1 MNCFPSM
8 TGGDIRDNILQMQIN
23 SELGH
28 SLSINKI
35 GTKTQINLLAKNGD
49 ILSTYEIPD
58 ANASNVKS
66 MKLVDQSIVLTF
78 SDNSSVTCSLADIY
92 SKIDTKQ
99 DTISDLNAI
108 REGAAKGSTA
118 VQPEALDSYTK
129 TRDELIDKCTVLR
142 CTSYD
147 PYLIS
152 KDANVILTK
161 DVPTFQKTNLDSGS
175 YEFSGEIQDA
185 FKIFIVAK
193 PKSFGT
199 NKGLDC
205 SDTGLIG
212 IWVYY
217 NKNNE
222 EGSAKFY
229 LEITSAGA
237 PDYEEREY
245 VFNTEANTNEIQ
257 LKSGWNFYP
266 LNLTNTLIKNAYMP
280 TSSTSGEKRVIDI
293 SNINYIRLFAYK
305 NAINNATIRFG
316 QIAKITPGVNEEF
329 DYDIFTLNNRI
340 DEVASNAKSYTD
352 DKAISTLTSARTYT
366 DSKTNSTLVDA
377 KTYTDDNLEKLSADV
392 DKKIFRILPN
402 KDSTFIDGFD
412 PNILPIST
420 YEDDKTKY
428 ITVKS
433 DEAPNDTLASLGVGS
448 LKADFNHP
456 ATGVLFTIG
465 SKTSSSYSISPIN
478 CSNPGIIG
486 LWLYFEKKSTDSVI
500 ILNIEFSSS
509 GTSDY
514 QEIYFTINN
523 SNIKEGWNF
532 YKFDLLATDEI
543 PVRSGCIKGTRTNGN
558 VSDPDS
564 GPFDVSAINF
574 VRMHFSGSGSS
585 VATKNCTIKIG
596 PMALLTKPLNNEFA
610 YYDDYI
616 NALID
621 TKLGVIENGTY

>member
-66 MKLVDQSIVLTF
+66 MELVDQNIVLTF

-99 DTISDLNAI
+99 DTISDLDAI
-108 REGAAKGSTA
+108 REGATKGSTA
-118 VQPEALDSYTK
+118 VQPADLDSYAKKIDLEPYAKTSDLDAYAKTSDLDAYAKTADLNAYTK
-129 TRDELIDKCTVLR
+129 TRDELIDKCTILR
-142 CTSYD
+142 CTSDD

-152 KDANVILTK
+152 TKSVKLVDA
-161 DVPTFQKTNLDSGS
+161 VPTFQKTNLGSGS
-175 YEFSGEIQDA
+175 YEVLGEILNTKD
-185 FKIFIVAK
+185 FIVAK

-199 NKGLDC
+199 NNGLDC

-212 IWVYY
+212 VWLYY
-217 NKNNE
+217 SIYNE
-222 EGSAKFY
+222 LQPEGPAKFH
-229 LEITSAGA
+229 LEITSAGVE
-237 PDYEEREY
+237 DREEKEY
-245 VFNTEANTNEIQ
+245 VFNIESTPGQIK
-257 LKSGWNFYP
+257 LKKGWNFYP
-266 LNLTNTLIKNAYMP
+266 LNLTNSAIRNTYMS
-280 TSSTSGEKRVIDI
+280 TTSTSGERGVLDI
-293 SNINYIRLFAYK
+293 SNINYIRIYAIGGD
-305 NAINNATIRFG
+305 INNATIRFG

-329 DYDIFTLNNRI
+329 DYDIFTLNNK
-340 DEVASNAKSYTD
+340 VSSN
-352 DKAISTLTSARTYT
+352 I
-366 DSKTNSTLVDA
+366 
-377 KTYTDDNLEKLSADV
+377 EQLSNDV

-402 KDSTFIDGFD
+402 KDYTFIDGFD
-412 PNILPIST
+412 PNVLPIST

-465 SKTSSSYSISPIN
+465 SKTSSIYSISPIN

-486 LWLYFEKKSTDSVI
+486 LWLYFEKKNTDSVI
-500 ILNIEFSSS
+500 VLNTEFSSS
-509 GTSDY
+509 GKPDY
-514 QEIYFTINN
+514 QEIYFTIDN

-532 YKFDLLATDEI
+532 YKFDLLATDKI
-543 PVRSGCIKGTRTNGN
+543 PVRSGCIKGTRNNGN
-558 VSDPDS
+558 VTDPDS
-564 GPFDVSAINF
+564 GPVDVSAINF
-574 VRMHFSGSGSS
+574 VRMHFIGRASS